1 MGFDV
6 ALSIVIV
13 IEDQM
18 AWDISDPSSM
28 RNHSQQA
35 FTDTSVVYSVVSA

>member
-18 AWDISDPSSM
+18 VWDISDPSSM
-28 RNHSQQA
+28 RNHSQQVLIDA
-35 FTDTSVVYSVVSA
+35 SVVYSVVFA